1 MNTIISLGSKLC
13 NGVRNLLLNA
23 IMLFMDIKPEISTN
37 MQIKL
42 KSWEDIYA
50 SMVTLV
56 GNNIVYIGDKVNCY
70 VKEGKH
76 CWQYMTV
83 EKVRCIY
90 HFNGPDEKPTEE
102 IWVTVN
108 DGNKITT
115 KTLAIPR
122 SSNGIDT
129 DIMDVGEVFQK
140 IIELFTELPPRHE
153 TPAERLGLPAH
164 SSVKTDEEF
173 ANEALE

>member
-1 MNTIISLGSKLC
+1 MNIFISLGSRFC
-13 NGVRNLLLNA
+13 NGVRNILLNT
-23 IMLFMDIKPEISTN
+23 IMLLMGIKPEISID
-37 MQIKL
+37 MQDKRNT
-42 KSWEDIYA
+42 WDNIYA
-50 SMVTLV
+50 TMVRLV

-76 CWQYMTV
+76 SWNYVTV

-90 HFNGPDEKPTEE
+90 YYKGLDDKPIEQ

-108 DGNKITT
+108 DGNVATRT
-115 KTLAIPR
+115 VAIPR
-122 SSNGIDT
+122 ASNGINT
-129 DIMDVGEVFQK
+129 DIMDVAEVFQK
-140 IIELFTELPPRHE
+140 IIDLFSELPPRHE

>member
-1 MNTIISLGSKLC
+1 
-13 NGVRNLLLNA
+13 
-23 IMLFMDIKPEISTN
+23 MLFMDIKQEISIN
-37 MQIKL
+37 MQDKRNT
-42 KSWEDIYA
+42 WDNIYA
-50 SMVTLV
+50 TMVRLV

-76 CWQYMTV
+76 CWQYVTV

-90 HFNGPDEKPTEE
+90 HFNGLDDKPTEQ

-108 DGNKITT
+108 DGHVTT
-115 KTLAIPR
+115 KTVAIPR
-122 SSNGIDT
+122 ESYGIDT
-129 DIMDVGEVFQK
+129 DIMDVAEVFQK